1 MTDFTPREVIRL
13 ILLFFAEILN
23 ISAADVPVGLVAY
36 FLL

>member
-23 ISAADVPVGLVAY
+23 ISAADVPAGLVAY
-36 FLL
+36 FLS

>member
-13 ILLFFAEILN
+13 ILLFFAENLN